1 MQVLASVVF
10 VVMLGL
16 VVVPL
21 ALASLLVKKGRARE

>member
-16 VVVPL
+16 VVAPL